1 MPIPQFHEICLPLLR
16 RVADGNDWTLAALRS
31 RRARMAVF
39 VTTSTFTREA
49 IERWECMSDAV
60 FR

>member
-16 RVADGNDWTLAALRS
+16 HVAAGNDWTLAALRA